1 MKGHEIY
8 RRRLFPALSIG
19 IFLIVAALSMLPSM
33 RPHYDL
39 MFAVDANNI
48 PYSAPESPGFV
59 IRIRDHKARVIFAG
73 QWSGFLGP
81 DIPQIYVC
89 EAASGRLREIHIPI
103 HLPWQ
108 PRREGFPEPI
118 NVPDLDSLA
127 INESN
132 VAPDGYSL
140 SGVADFNIAYDIVS
154 LVHEPTWRDG
164 TQSDNIYKQC
174 LEKVQGH
181 GGLTAHFI
189 GWLIPS
195 LTSGY

>member
-1 MKGHEIY
+1 
-8 RRRLFPALSIG
+8 
-19 IFLIVAALSMLPSM
+19 M

-103 HLPWQ
+103 HLPY
-108 PRREGFPEPI
+108 
-118 NVPDLDSLA
+118 LDSLA